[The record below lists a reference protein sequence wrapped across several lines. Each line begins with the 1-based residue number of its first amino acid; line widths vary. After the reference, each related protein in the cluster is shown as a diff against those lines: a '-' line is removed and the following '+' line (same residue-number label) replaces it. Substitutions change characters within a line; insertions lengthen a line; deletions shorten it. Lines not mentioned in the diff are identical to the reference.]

1 MATNNNSNSAYTP
14 QPKEKKLLLAKL
26 FTDAPVRT
34 EPKEPQKI
42 LVAGLA
48 EAHPV
53 KEYPDT
59 FFGRA
64 ASVFRGEFSTLLK
77 SSVFFILFTLPFIII
92 LAWFSGYFENM
103 VLGGTYNFMGNI
115 GIGFPG
121 GGDDIAKSVADLIWN
136 VKVPVIG
143 MLAATLIIGSF
154 GLSGLFYCAKRS
166 YFQNFYKQTAK
177 TFWMGFARYWWMF
190 LITSVVMVCIGYAM
204 IVALMFLLYQQTL
217 GIAGAGAY
225 CAVVFSWVF
234 GAPMLLVPMVMMSLF
249 TTYELTF
256 VQSFKNALVI
266 IANSPV
272 VVVIVAVLSA
282 VPLALCAVGGKIF
295 PIIIYIAMAVLGA
308 TFMSLSWIAMGDR
321 GMVKCHNRKMVS
333 DKQNKQEMLKAAKAA
348 RKQNASLSEQTV
360 KKKKTQPVPYKNPKK
375 KKKK

>member
-1 MATNNNSNSAYTP
+1 MATNNTSNSAYAP

-48 EAHPV
+48 EAQPV
-53 KEYPDT
+53 KDYPDT

-77 SSVFFILFTLPFIII
+77 SSVFFILFTLPFVII
-92 LAWFSGYFENM
+92 LAWFAGYFENM
-103 VLGGTYNFMGNI
+103 VLGGTYNFMGNV

-121 GGDDIAKSVADLIWN
+121 GGDDISRSVADLIWN

-143 MLAATLIIGSF
+143 MLAATLVFGSL

-166 YFQNFYKQTAK
+166 YFQNFYKQTIR
-177 TFWMGFARYWWMF
+177 TFWMGFAKYWWKF
-190 LITSVVMVCIGYAM
+190 LVTATVMVCIGYAM
-204 IVALMFLLYQQTL
+204 IVSLMFLLYQQAL

-225 CAVVFSWVF
+225 CAVVFSWVL
-234 GAPMLLVPMVMMSLF
+234 GAPMLLVPMIMMSLF
-249 TTYELTF
+249 TSYELTF
-256 VQSFKNALVI
+256 VQCFKNALVI

-282 VPLALCAVGGKIF
+282 APLALCAVGGKIF
-295 PIIIYIAMAVLGA
+295 PILIYIVMAVVGA

-321 GMVKCHNRKMVS
+321 GMVKCHNRKTVT
-333 DKQNKQEMLKAAKAA
+333 DKQAQQEMLKAKKIAK
-348 RKQNASLSEQTV
+348 KQSASQNTQPA
-360 KKKKTQPVPYKNPKK
+360 KKKKAQPAPYQNPKK